1 MKWNFLKVDTLPR
14 PPPRAR
20 AVLIMAGVG
29 LVTGLIS
36 SLPSPLPDLRLE
48 DPELLINA
56 EGIPLHAG
64 IAFGA
69 AMGLILWLWTNR
81 DLGKCLLA
89 MALTLMG
96 WLAAVNTAN
105 DVMTMVVGSELFGT
119 MPGAKASRE
128 MVGWVMAGLIGGAV
142 GAGLT
147 AFGAG
152 VAAQAIRRWQAWGLI
167 VGIGAVYGILL
178 YPTANLD
185 QVALLFVPWQAA
197 VAASIAYT
205 IAGPRGC
212 AGTPS
217 DRVRQSGR
225 DHFI

>member
-1 MKWNFLKVDTLPR
+1 MTWDVLKIDVLPR

-20 AVLIMAGVG
+20 AVTIMAAVGV
-29 LVTGLIS
+29 VTGLIS

-48 DPELLINA
+48 EPQLLINA

-69 AMGLILWLWTNR
+69 GVAVMLWLWVNR
-81 DLGKCLLA
+81 DPAKCLLA

-105 DVMTMVVGSELFGT
+105 DVMSATVSSELFGT
-119 MPGAKASRE
+119 VEGAKASRE
-128 MVGWVMAGLIGGAV
+128 LVGWVVAGAIGGAI

-152 VAAQAIRRWQAWGLI
+152 IAAPSIRRPEAWGLI
-167 VGIGAVYGILL
+167 VSVGALYGLLL
-178 YPTANLD
+178 YPAARLD
-185 QVALLFVPWQAA
+185 AIMLLFVPWQAV
-197 VAASIAYT
+197 VAASLAYSLT
-205 IAGPRGC
+205 WPR
-212 AGTPS
+212 A
-217 DRVRQSGR
+217 
-225 DHFI
+225 